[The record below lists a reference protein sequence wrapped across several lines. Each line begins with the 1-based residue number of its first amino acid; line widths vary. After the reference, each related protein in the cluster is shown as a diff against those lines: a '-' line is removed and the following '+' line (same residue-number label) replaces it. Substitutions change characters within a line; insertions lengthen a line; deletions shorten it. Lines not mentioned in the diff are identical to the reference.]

1 MASLKY
7 ENLKGNPTSITVT
20 VKTLLIFEEN
30 AGSTRR
36 VKAKEKLH
44 YMKNLRLRR
53 ICSINNELQIS
64 WDKLHNKLIE
74 RRNKQQKE
82 N

>member
-44 YMKNLRLRR
+44 YMTNLRLRR
-53 ICSINNELQIS
+53 ICSINNELQNS
-64 WDKLHNKLIE
+64 
-74 RRNKQQKE
+74 
-82 N
+82 